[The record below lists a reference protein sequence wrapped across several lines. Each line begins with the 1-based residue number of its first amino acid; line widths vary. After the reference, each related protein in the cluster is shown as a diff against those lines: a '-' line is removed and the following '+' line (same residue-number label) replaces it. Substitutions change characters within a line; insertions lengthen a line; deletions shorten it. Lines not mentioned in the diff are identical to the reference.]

1 MKHKVYVLEDN
12 KTEGLLL
19 KLSLSGISNIE
30 ISQFPTG
37 AELLN
42 AVSEN
47 VPSIVISDLNLPDM
61 HGIDVIKQIKDSAP
75 LVRIIVVSAQKEI
88 DMVAEIQ
95 EMGVYNYL
103 VKSEGCLKY
112 LRNVIDDLLKI
123 IES

>member
-30 ISQFPTG
+30 ISQFSTG